1 MPGTRQ
7 TRISNPS
14 ILREKII
21 GLVGKKI
28 SVVLHDNT
36 VAVGQLAVVNAN
48 GIDLINMRLKKM
60 PYSFDQIAEIYCDV
74 IE

>member
-7 TRISNPS
+7 IRLSDPS
-14 ILREKII
+14 EIRSKITGFI
-21 GLVGKKI
+21 GKKI
-28 SVVLHDNT
+28 STVLNDRT
-36 VAVGQLAVVNAN
+36 VIIAQLDAVNAN

-60 PYSFDQIAEIYCDV
+60 RYSFDQIAEIYCDM